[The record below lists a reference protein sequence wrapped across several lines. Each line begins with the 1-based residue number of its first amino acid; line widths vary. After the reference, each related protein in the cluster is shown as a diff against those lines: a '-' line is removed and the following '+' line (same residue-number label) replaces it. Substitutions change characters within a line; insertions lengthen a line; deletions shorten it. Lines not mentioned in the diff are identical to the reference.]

1 MATIFEKIIAGEIP
15 AEILHHDDLV
25 TAFRDIAPRAPTHI
39 VIVPNRAIPTVND
52 ATADDEPALGRMFTV
67 ARTLAA
73 RDGIAE
79 GGYRLIVNCNKDG
92 GQEVFH
98 VHMHLVG
105 GRALGPMLGRV
116 TA

>member
-1 MATIFEKIIAGEIP
+1 MATIFERIIAGEIP

-25 TAFRDIAPRAPTHI
+25 TAFRDIDPRAPTHI

-52 ATADDEPALGRMFTV
+52 VTADDEPAMGRMFTV

-73 RDGIAE
+73 RDGIAA

-98 VHMHLVG
+98 VHMHLLG
-105 GRALGPMLGRV
+105 GRALGPILTRQG
-116 TA
+116 